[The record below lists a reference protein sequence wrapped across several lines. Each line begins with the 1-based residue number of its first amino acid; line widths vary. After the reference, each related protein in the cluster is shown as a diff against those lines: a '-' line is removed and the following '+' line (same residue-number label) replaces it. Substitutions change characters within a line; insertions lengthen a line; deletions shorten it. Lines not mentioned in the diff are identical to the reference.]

1 MVKARLTLPDVIAL
15 VRDLR
20 PVLLGAQVANIYDI
34 DNKTYEF
41 KLTLPSSVPASAVA
55 AVTGDVAT
63 SDTSGRVNLV
73 MESGVRFHTSRFTR
87 PHASDAG
94 NLPSGFTMKLRKHL
108 RNRRLSGTWRLT
120 AGMFAGASFNARL
133 VR

>member
-41 KLTLPSSVPASAVA
+41 KLTLPSSVPPAAVA
-55 AVTGDVAT
+55 AVTGDTA
-63 SDTSGRVNLV
+63 SGDSGGRVNLV

-108 RNRRLSGTWRLT
+108 RNRRLSGAHACSTCIFRCY
-120 AGMFAGASFNARL
+120 FH
-133 VR
+133 V